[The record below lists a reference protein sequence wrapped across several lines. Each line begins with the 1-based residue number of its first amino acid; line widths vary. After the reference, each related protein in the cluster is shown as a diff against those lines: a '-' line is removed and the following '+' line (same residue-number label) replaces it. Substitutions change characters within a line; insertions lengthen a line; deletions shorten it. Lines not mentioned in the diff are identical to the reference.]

1 MRRHPEMNPEN
12 GGEKSGKCSFF
23 SSLEFRH
30 NSISCLVFLFFS
42 SNKKQWVAPLT
53 SISPPFPSFF
63 ISSNEASTLS
73 PSFKCSPSS
82 LQLKSLLS
90 SFDNPIKNDLV
101 DLALSTHSFCG
112 SKELFLRRNVAP
124 FAVEKEWYC
133 GDFCAAKRNG
143 SSSLK
148 KEEREK
154 WKEKEYFLKKTKRAV
169 NEKRQSCK

>member
-1 MRRHPEMNPEN
+1 MNKGLYNNLAKMIPLFRCEMWTKCTLKMEGKRAEN
-12 GGEKSGKCSFF
+12 IPF
-23 SSLEFRH
+23 
-30 NSISCLVFLFFS
+30 LVFLSSLKIQFLALFFS
-42 SNKKQWVAPLT
+42 FNHLIKSNQSPPFT
-53 SISPPFPSFF
+53 SPFPPFPSFF

-124 FAVEKEWYC
+124 FAVEKE
-133 GDFCAAKRNG
+133 
-143 SSSLK
+143 
-148 KEEREK
+148 
-154 WKEKEYFLKKTKRAV
+154 
-169 NEKRQSCK
+169 